1 MHRLF
6 ETHTLRRE
14 WDLDGLW
21 HVQTPARAMDAWVP
35 GCWENLPGLER
46 YRGQAEYSRSIT
58 VPDDGFMRLV
68 FEGVSHTAAVYLDD
82 VCLGHHYGAYGQF
95 AFCCRPGAGAH
106 TLRLQVDN
114 SFSDASVLHRP
125 NDYMT
130 YGGITRPCRM
140 EGIAPVYIQRM
151 RVLPVRKGENWRLDI
166 QIVLENLDCRP
177 RDISLRLQAGD
188 AQTSLT
194 ARMPANA
201 AETFSCAIP
210 EFHGALWHPDAPK
223 LYLLRAVLSL
233 DGAAADDLI
242 ERFGLREAVWD
253 AKGLRLNGRRL
264 QLRGVNRHEDMA
276 GFGCAV
282 PVEAMARDLQLIKAL
297 GLNAIR
303 TCHYPNDPRFLDLCD
318 EMGLLV
324 WEEGHARGLDEQGM
338 RLPGFMPQSRLTL
351 TEMITQHANHPA
363 ILIWGMLNECASD
376 TPFGRACYQ
385 ELFTLMRG
393 LDASRP
399 VVSASCRRGAQWHIP
414 GDTRPGA
421 LPDLCHDLE
430 DIICH
435 NIYPGW
441 YTDASTASVVDALW
455 QAVQDC
461 GGAGKP
467 LIISEIGAGALYG
480 YRDPAGSKWSEERQR
495 EILLEQVR
503 ALLAHPH
510 VAGFFLWQFCD
521 CRITPEGNQFRDRPR
536 TMNNKGLV
544 DEYRRPKLAYAA
556 LAEAL
561 GQGNQKKEEKHG

>member
-14 WDLDGLW
+14 WDLGGLW
-21 HVQTPARAMDAWVP
+21 HVQTPVRTMDAWVP

-140 EGIAPVYIQRM
+140 EGIALVYIQRM
-151 RVLPVRKGENWRLDI
+151 RVLPVREGENWRLDI

-201 AETFSCAIP
+201 VETFSCAIP

-223 LYLLRAVLSL
+223 LHLLRAVLSL

-253 AKGLRLNGRRL
+253 A
-264 QLRGVNRHEDMA
+264 
-276 GFGCAV
+276 
-282 PVEAMARDLQLIKAL
+282 
-297 GLNAIR
+297 
-303 TCHYPNDPRFLDLCD
+303 
-318 EMGLLV
+318 
-324 WEEGHARGLDEQGM
+324 
-338 RLPGFMPQSRLTL
+338 
-351 TEMITQHANHPA
+351 
-363 ILIWGMLNECASD
+363 
-376 TPFGRACYQ
+376 
-385 ELFTLMRG
+385 
-393 LDASRP
+393 
-399 VVSASCRRGAQWHIP
+399 
-414 GDTRPGA
+414 
-421 LPDLCHDLE
+421 
-430 DIICH
+430 
-435 NIYPGW
+435 
-441 YTDASTASVVDALW
+441 
-455 QAVQDC
+455 
-461 GGAGKP
+461 
-467 LIISEIGAGALYG
+467 
-480 YRDPAGSKWSEERQR
+480 
-495 EILLEQVR
+495 
-503 ALLAHPH
+503 
-510 VAGFFLWQFCD
+510 
-521 CRITPEGNQFRDRPR
+521 
-536 TMNNKGLV
+536 
-544 DEYRRPKLAYAA
+544 
-556 LAEAL
+556 
-561 GQGNQKKEEKHG
+561 